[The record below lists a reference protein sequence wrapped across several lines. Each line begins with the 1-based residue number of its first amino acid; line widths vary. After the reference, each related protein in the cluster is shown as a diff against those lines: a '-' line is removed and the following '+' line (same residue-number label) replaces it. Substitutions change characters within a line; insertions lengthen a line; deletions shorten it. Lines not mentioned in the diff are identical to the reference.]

1 MPLTGLRRFLTSR
14 TDGSTDC
21 ATLRSRERTSAPGV
35 APVANEMWLQPRRR
49 CRRSGEM
56 WSHGPAGAA
65 VMEKCG
71 HTSFFW
77 CMVAF
82 RLAADRGSMHEV
94 CRDERAQGAFS
105 ELVRAAANGEL
116 IVLTDYGKPLA
127 VITSIEDEGANRADD
142 SADASKFRQA
152 LLALPHH
159 LDVNF

>member
-1 MPLTGLRRFLTSR
+1 
-14 TDGSTDC
+14 
-21 ATLRSRERTSAPGV
+21 
-35 APVANEMWLQPRRR
+35 
-49 CRRSGEM
+49 
-56 WSHGPAGAA
+56 
-65 VMEKCG
+65 MEKCG

-82 RLAADRGSMHEV
+82 RLAADRGSMHESV
-94 CRDERAQGAFS
+94 GMREPKAHLS

-127 VITSIEDEGANRADD
+127 VITSIEGEGANRADD

>member
-1 MPLTGLRRFLTSR
+1 
-14 TDGSTDC
+14 
-21 ATLRSRERTSAPGV
+21 
-35 APVANEMWLQPRRR
+35 
-49 CRRSGEM
+49 
-56 WSHGPAGAA
+56 
-65 VMEKCG
+65 MEKCG

-82 RLAADRGSMHEV
+82 RLAADRGSMHRVVGMREPK
-94 CRDERAQGAFS
+94 AHLS

-127 VITSIEDEGANRADD
+127 VITSIEGEGANRADN